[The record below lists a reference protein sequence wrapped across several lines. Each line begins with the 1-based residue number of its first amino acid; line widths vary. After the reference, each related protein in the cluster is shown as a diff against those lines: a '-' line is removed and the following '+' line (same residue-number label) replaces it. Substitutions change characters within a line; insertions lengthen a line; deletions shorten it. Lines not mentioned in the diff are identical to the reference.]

1 MSTEENNQ
9 KTAAEKLKAWREEIA
24 LKDQQT
30 QEQNSPTNKKATVDS
45 SAEPQRSFLAGVA
58 ESIGTFF
65 TKMWNSI
72 KRFSSRILVSIKGV
86 FSRKTSED
94 TENLSSSSPNT
105 SKKSTD
111 EVTESF
117 SLAGLWGKITA
128 FVGSN
133 KKKVILGAS
142 ALVLVVLS
150 LSLIIRFDVVT
161 AAQGIDT
168 TLGSSVNR
176 TVIID
181 TAVTAQPEDLVVALL
196 PGGQGLLIMGSV
208 FSVNDQSYAL
218 YDGEVIWQIP
228 LADIKGVVMFAN
240 ATQIP

>member
-1 MSTEENNQ
+1 MSTEENNN
-9 KTAAEKLKAWREEIA
+9 KIAAEKLKAWREEIA
-24 LKDQQT
+24 LKDQEKQA
-30 QEQNSPTNKKATVDS
+30 QNSSATGKIPVNS
-45 SAEPQRSFLAGVA
+45 PAEPHRSFLEGITASVGN
-58 ESIGTFF
+58 FF
-65 TKMWNSI
+65 SKLWNSI
-72 KRFSSRILVSIKGV
+72 KHFSSRIFVSIKGI
-86 FSRKTSED
+86 FSNKTSENQ
-94 TENLSSSSPNT
+94 ENPSR

-111 EVTESF
+111 EMKESF
-117 SLAGLWGKITA
+117 SLAGLWEKVVV
-128 FVGSN
+128 FVRSN
-133 KKKVILGAS
+133 KKKVIFGAS
-142 ALVLVVLS
+142 AFLIVVLS

-161 AAQGIDT
+161 ASQGIDT

-228 LADIKGVVMFAN
+228 LADVKGVVMFAD

>member
-1 MSTEENNQ
+1 MSTEDNNQ

-45 SAEPQRSFLAGVA
+45 PAEPQKSFLAGIT
-58 ESIGTFF
+58 ESIRTFF

-128 FVGSN
+128 FVRSN
-133 KKKVILGAS
+133 KKKVILSAS
-142 ALVLVVLS
+142 ALVLVVIS
-150 LSLIIRFDVVT
+150 LSLILRFEIVT
-161 AAQGIDT
+161 ANQGIDT
-168 TLGSSVNR
+168 TLGSSENR

-196 PGGQGLLIMGSV
+196 PGGQGFLIMGSV

-228 LADIKGVVMFAN
+228 LADIKGVVMFAD